1 MSATCHICP
10 ALLLLMLAFGWTAC
24 GTSVDQSGLSAP
36 GTTSQ
41 ETNPERKQEGK
52 ADAEYRYIKISG
64 DTIFFTNGQH
74 YKTHLF
80 ETEFIG
86 LIDVVGK
93 APYLIYSGRDCN
105 ECDANISLYVHS
117 PDDGVLDVSNGQN
130 RYVYPGKV
138 MHYETGE
145 LIYESSC
152 YYGEV
157 LNGIKGVIWY
167 ITDHGEA
174 DSIYHHTFLLNGKG
188 TELQDT
194 LWKSIKTLSETEA
207 LFKAGKCKEIAGET
221 FTSEP

>member
-1 MSATCHICP
+1 MNHRN
-10 ALLLLMLAFGWTAC
+10 LLLLFFASAIFSC
-24 GTSVDQSGLSAP
+24 GMPEKTDTGSRDSSWEFDRIQHDTLYFKNGDYFK
-36 GTTSQ
+36 
-41 ETNPERKQEGK
+41 TN
-52 ADAEYRYIKISG
+52 
-64 DTIFFTNGQH
+64 
-74 YKTHLF
+74 LF
-80 ETEFIG
+80 ELKHIG
-86 LIDVVGK
+86 QLPHPRK
-93 APYLIYSGRDCN
+93 APYLIYSGRDCQ
-105 ECDANISLYVHS
+105 ECDANIALYVHS
-117 PDDGVLDVSNGQN
+117 PDDGLLDVSNGQN